1 MHSSDTKG
9 ETAMKKEYKDL
20 ELEIVRFDA
29 EDVITA
35 SGDPG
40 CPKLICTAVL
50 TPCPHGICE
59 CDRAMCECKGPMCEC
74 VRY

>member
-35 SGDPG
+35 SGG
-40 CPKLICTAVL
+40 CRAHEEPCEYGVL
-50 TPCPHGICE
+50 CG
-59 CDRAMCECKGPMCEC
+59 CDEPVSCRC
-74 VRY
+74 VGVQM

>member
-1 MHSSDTKG
+1 
-9 ETAMKKEYKDL
+9 MKKQYKDL
-20 ELEIVRFDA
+20 ELEVVDFAA

-50 TPCPHGICE
+50 TPCPHGCKCDGPFE
-59 CDRAMCECKGPMCEC
+59 CIVG
-74 VRY
+74 